1 MPPTTGSPGLPINH
15 RSKVI
20 WLPACA
26 ALILAGAWFIFIPWI
41 LVFVSRNFAIPF
53 DRQHSWV
60 YLLISMIPL
69 ALAGML
75 AAGLSWRVGGHRWER
90 LTAAE
95 ASLGMFFVSQMYALL
110 RSGGLGTAQ
119 LKTAAV
125 GILLFAGYLLA
136 GALPFLLPGDRKVAG
151 GALPVPRSGG

>member
-1 MPPTTGSPGLPINH
+1 MNR

-26 ALILAGAWFIFIPWI
+26 AVILAGAWFIFIPRI
-41 LVFVSRNFAIPF
+41 LVFVSWTFRIPL
-53 DRQHSWV
+53 DREHSWN
-60 YLLISMIPL
+60 YLLIAMVPL
-69 ALAGML
+69 SVAGML
-75 AAGLSWRVGGHRWER
+75 AAGLSWRAGGRRWER

-95 ASLGMFFVSQMYALL
+95 ASLGMFFVSQVYALQ

-119 LKTAAV
+119 LKTAVV

-136 GALPFLLPGDRKVAG
+136 GALPFLLPGDRKVDG
-151 GALPVPRSGG
+151 GTLPVPRPGG